1 MSNARS
7 SQPFAEVIAS
17 SLATYT
23 AQCWKWDTAPEF
35 GSLVSTSHGDHTIWG
50 IVSNIETGSSDAQRY
65 PFPYQKTEEELKA
78 EHPQIFEFLAT
89 TFQVTIVAYQ
99 QNERIFY
106 TLPAQPAKIHSFVSP
121 ASVESCT
128 RFFSSP
134 SFLPPLFAAPPQGPH
149 VDELLLAVCRNVAR
163 NGLLTPA
170 LFEQYYH
177 TFSLLIGN
185 DYRRLKLLLQRINAS
200 HAQQL
205 TAPNLRSTA

>member
-1 MSNARS
+1 MNSALS
-7 SQPFAEVIAS
+7 CKPYAEVVAS
-17 SLATYT
+17 NLSTYT

-35 GSLVSTSHGDHTIWG
+35 GSLVCTPHGTSIIWG
-50 IVSNIETGSSDAQRY
+50 IVSNIETGSSDPQRY
-65 PFPYQKTEEELKA
+65 PFPYQKTQAELKA

-89 TFQVTIVAYQ
+89 TFHVTIVAYQ
-99 QNERIFY
+99 HEGRIHY

-121 ASVESCT
+121 ATTEACT

-134 SFLPPLFAAPPQGPH
+134 AFLPPLFATPPGGPN
-149 VDELLLAVCRNVAR
+149 VDELLLAVCRQVAAS
-163 NGLLTPA
+163 GLLTPT
-170 LFEQYYH
+170 LFERYYH

-205 TAPNLRSTA
+205 TAPKLRNAA